1 MKYNVE
7 GLREELRWALLV
19 VPRTRGQL
27 EGFEDNAAGQQ
38 KYLSKPQREIVV
50 GVDAEGNE
58 TVKRVAAQA
67 ITTLACRTF
76 KKSAIPLPF
85 NAYAQRRIVQK
96 ANAAPHSSGQWL
108 SYCYGDNDSMPP
120 QLVALEVAHEFN
132 KQCSERLTRQS
143 SEFIYSLALLACQQV
158 RCEINDNQSLLTQVE
173 IAALCGKSIKAW
185 EKTWSSRW
193 NDIKNIVNKID
204 IRGLDH
210 VHERSSRIRFT
221 QRHANVPMQH
231 RVQLTTRTEMVA

>member
-1 MKYNVE
+1 MRYNAE

-38 KYLSKPQREIVV
+38 KYLSKPQRDIVV
-50 GVDAEGNE
+50 GVDADGNE

-67 ITTLACRTF
+67 VTTLACRTF

-85 NAYAQRRIVQK
+85 SAYAQRRLVQN
-96 ANAAPHSSGQWL
+96 ANTAPHSSGQWL
-108 SYCYGDNDSMPP
+108 SYCYGDNDIMPP
-120 QLVALEVAHEFN
+120 QLVALEVAYEFN
-132 KQCSERLTRQS
+132 KQSTRRLTRQS
-143 SEFIYSLALLACQQV
+143 NELTYPLALLACQQV
-158 RCEINDNQSLLTQVE
+158 RCEINGNQSLLTQVE

-193 NDIKNIVNKID
+193 NEIKNIVNQID
-204 IRGLDH
+204 IRGLGH
-210 VHERSSRIRFT
+210 VYERTSRIRFA

-231 RVQLTTRTEMVA
+231 RTQLTTGTEMVA